1 MSDPKKVALFADVE
15 NVYLGLRSMYNRE
28 LSPELLVEKAKA
40 RGDLERAMAFAD
52 WKELPEGLADK
63 FKAAGYETV
72 QVDRLVASREMN
84 NKRREVV
91 KDMVPVELLAGLF
104 ATLTE
109 KPEVGTVV
117 IASGDR
123 SLVPA
128 VRVAREKLS
137 RDVFVCALPGSAAK
151 ELEAVATALDT
162 IEVPPLEPVD
172 EEGLSKLVPLME
184 ELERRKRYLNFK
196 YIRESVVRHGE
207 LKARTFDEAER
218 LLSDA
223 IACGLVLKQK
233 VEDKY
238 HPGQLF
244 TAYGLNRDSALWKKY
259 GNGLPAPVRTD
270 EDEAREAQQAAE
282 ASRGG
287 VAAPADAA
295 PAEARLEPG
304 EAAPAVA
311 AAPSGPAPALPT
323 FGSASRA
330 SGGGE
335 PRGERE
341 GAEPREG
348 GERERG
354 DRGERGD
361 REGRRGRRGRRGRG
375 GGGGERREPAEA
387 ARGGEP
393 RHDRDRD
400 RDRDERR
407 PQRSDRG
414 RDEGRKRQPN
424 RDPNRRF
431 ESVSR
436 LFRDPNATPVL
447 NDDEVDEERILRA
460 RGDMGSRRID

>member
-28 LSPELLVEKAKA
+28 LSPELLVEKAKT

-91 KDMVPVELLAGLF
+91 KDMVPVEMLAGLF

-128 VRVAREKLS
+128 VKVAKEKLS
-137 RDVFVCALPGSAAK
+137 RDVFICALPGSAAK
-151 ELEAVATALDT
+151 ELEAVATAIDA
-162 IEVPPLEPVD
+162 IEVPPLAPVD

-282 ASRGG
+282 AS
-287 VAAPADAA
+287 AAAA
-295 PAEARLEPG
+295 SSGEPRPEAAG
-304 EAAPAVA
+304 EAAPAPVA

-323 FGSASRA
+323 FGSAARSGGGGGG
-330 SGGGE
+330 GGGE
-335 PRGERE
+335 PRGDRE
-341 GAEPREG
+341 GGEPREG
-348 GERERG
+348 GGDRERG
-354 DRGERGD
+354 E
-361 REGRRGRRGRRGRG
+361 REGRRGRRGRRGR

-400 RDRDERR
+400 ERR
-407 PQRSDRG
+407 SQRSDRG

-460 RGDMGSRRID
+460 RGDMGTRRID